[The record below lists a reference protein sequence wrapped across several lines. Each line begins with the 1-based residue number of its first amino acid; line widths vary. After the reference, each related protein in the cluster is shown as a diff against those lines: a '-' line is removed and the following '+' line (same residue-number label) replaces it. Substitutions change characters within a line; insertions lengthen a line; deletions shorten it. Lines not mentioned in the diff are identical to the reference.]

1 MTDDVTIF
9 KFLNRNRRASALLVV
24 GGIIETASKVRK
36 GDKSYEIHSVTMGTI
51 STIFKGL
58 GISTLMILIKR
69 LQQVQGQAPSDF
81 PSDFPSIVSLSDE
94 PSSVPTRAPTAVPS
108 SARTGAPQS
117 SEIPECYD
125 TILALTERMK
135 SLPAAD
141 HKQFVLCPNTR
152 FDIGFFFDEGT
163 NCCTGGD
170 LLLSPAN
177 NTRIQCGESGSS
189 SGNCSLNSGEVQL
202 IYFGADAEDTPNQN
216 VTIVGITFTNASY
229 HMNLLAAPGDITFID
244 CVFKVS
250 TASPHLSVGCPR
262 SLLKSFVGT
271 TTFNLGRR
279 ISVEKTFK
287 FCGMIRRFLVAGLKA
302 TKALP
307 TLLEQIA

>member
-1 MTDDVTIF
+1 
-9 KFLNRNRRASALLVV
+9 LV
-24 GGIIETASKVRK
+24 ETASIKV
-36 GDKSYEIHSVTMGTI
+36 GKSFYEIHSVTMGTV
-51 STIFKGL
+51 SAIFKGL
-58 GISTLMILIKR
+58 GISTLMILIRR

-94 PSSVPTRAPTAVPS
+94 PSSVPTREPTAVPS

-250 TASPHLSVGCPR
+250 TASPHLLHAVDRVSSPP
-262 SLLKSFVGT
+262 SDT

-279 ISVEKTFK
+279 ISVKKTFK
-287 FCGMIRRFLVAGLKA
+287 FFGMIRRFLVGGLKA